1 MTFNWM
7 GTRVSAGHSVDP
19 DQYEPGIPP
28 EDQASEHLVDLTIQE
43 VAARFSLGLTERWA
57 LDVALPLRDVEIEA
71 AFKGSQGQP
80 LPDFVSIH
88 HRNETISGMGDAS
101 VSGRYR
107 WKPLNLT
114 GWFFDLSA
122 GLSLPTGNTEEDP
135 FERGSRGL
143 RHQHLFFGSGTVDPI
158 LAITGVRQSKVAP
171 AVGWLRVKAALDE
184 NSEGYQAVEQ
194 VSSGLAVNPAFGF
207 EKWSFT
213 GQVEFFREGPSRWGG
228 RDARNSG
235 RTDLLANLGASW
247 TPSPDWTLQVVA
259 RLPWNLEARGGQLEL
274 EPILSFGVTRSW
286 SLREHRHD
294 EDDEHADE
302 DEHEDEHDH

>member
-7 GTRVSAGHSVDP
+7 GTRLNAGHDVDP
-19 DQYEPGIPP
+19 DQYEPGIPL
-28 EDQASEHLVDLTIQE
+28 EEQAGEHRVNLTVQE
-43 VAARFSLGLTERWA
+43 LSTRFSLGLTERWA

-71 AFKGSQGQP
+71 AFNDLQGQP

-88 HRNETISGMGDAS
+88 HRNETISGVGDVA
-101 VSGRYR
+101 VVGRYR
-107 WKPLNLT
+107 WKPLNLA

-158 LAITGVRQSKVAP
+158 LAVTGVRQSQVAQ
-171 AVGWLRVKAALDE
+171 AIGWLRVKAALDE
-184 NSEGYQAVEQ
+184 NSEGYQAGEQ
-194 VSSGLAVNPAFGF
+194 VSAGVAVNPSFGF
-207 EKWSFT
+207 ESWSFT
-213 GQVEFFREGPSRWGG
+213 GQAELFHEGTSQWAG

-247 TPSPDWTLQVVA
+247 TPTADWTVQVVA
-259 RLPWNLEARGGQLEL
+259 RLPWNLDANGGQLEL
-274 EPILSFGVTRSW
+274 EPIISFGVTRSW
-286 SLREHRHD
+286 SLREHTHDDEDHD
-294 EDDEHADE
+294 EDEDE
-302 DEHEDEHDH
+302 DDH